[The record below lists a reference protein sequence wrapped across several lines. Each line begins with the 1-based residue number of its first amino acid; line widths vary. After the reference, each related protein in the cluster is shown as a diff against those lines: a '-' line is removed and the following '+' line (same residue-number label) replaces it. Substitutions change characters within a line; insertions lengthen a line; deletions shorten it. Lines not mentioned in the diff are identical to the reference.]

1 MTIFISAGEASGDRY
16 GAMLAG
22 ELRRRR
28 PGIRLTGLGGPLM
41 AAAGVSLTA
50 DLTARPVM
58 GWSGAVRH
66 LFWFGRLLRGIRRSW
81 RAHPPDAVVL
91 IDYPGLNLRLS
102 RMAHALRVP
111 SYYWV
116 CPQVWAWGE
125 NRLLAMRAYIRRCFP
140 ALPFEEPFHQAY
152 GVASSF
158 LGHPLLEV
166 LPSRFPARASV
177 LRRAGLHPR
186 RPVGC
191 LLPGSRPSEIRRLLP
206 DLLAVAARVERR
218 RPDVQ
223 WVLIAAPGMKTMIQA
238 VLTGD
243 GAAPIAVLEDPR
255 YAIRHHSAFALIA
268 SGTASLELGLI
279 GVPHAVVYRGPW
291 LDYQIVRWLVRTPA
305 ASLVNLVLKRRVVM
319 EWVQHMIVPADIA
332 RHAVGLL
339 RPSARASARSV
350 AAELRRTLGPVGATR
365 RVAAAILAD
374 LKETRR

>member
-1 MTIFISAGEASGDRY
+1 MTIFLSAGEASGDRY

-22 ELRRRR
+22 ALRRRR
-28 PGIRLTGLGGPLM
+28 PGIRLTGLGGPSM
-41 AAAGVSLTA
+41 AAAGVSLAA

-66 LFWFGRLLRGIRRSW
+66 LFWFGRLMRGTRRRW
-81 RAHPPDAVVL
+81 RLHPPAAVVL
-91 IDYPGLNLRLS
+91 IDYPGLNLRF
-102 RMAHALRVP
+102 AKAAKAAGIP

-125 NRLLAMRAYIRRCFP
+125 NRLLVMRAFIRRCFP

-166 LPSRFPARASV
+166 LPSRFPARSV
-177 LRRAGLHPR
+177 ALRRAGLDPN
-186 RPVGC
+186 RPVAC
-191 LLPGSRPSEIRRLLP
+191 LLPGSRPSEIMRLLP
-206 DLLAVAARVERR
+206 DLLAIAARVERR

-223 WVLIAAPGMKTMIQA
+223 WTLIAAPGMKQMIRSA
-238 VLTGD
+238 LNDDGTTGT
-243 GAAPIAVLEDPR
+243 IAVLEDPQ
-255 YAIRHHSAFALIA
+255 YAIRHHAAVALIA
-268 SGTASLELGLI
+268 SGTASLELGLL

-305 ASLVNLVLKRRVVM
+305 ASLVNLVLKRRVVL
-319 EWVQHMIVPADIA
+319 EWVQHMIRPAEIG
-332 RHAVGLL
+332 RHALTLL
-339 RPSARASARSV
+339 RPAARSSARAV
-350 AAELRRTLGPVGATR
+350 AAELRRALGPVGATH

-374 LKETRR
+374 LKGAR